1 MFSGR
6 TILEENNRKKPYKMR
21 PNDDFWAIFE
31 CLPLRFLAIYYA
43 FELLFE
49 EKLSQICIRNDK
61 KMGSNR

>member
-1 MFSGR
+1 
-6 TILEENNRKKPYKMR
+6 MR

-31 CLPLRFLAIYYA
+31 CFPPRILAIYYA
-43 FELLFE
+43 FALLFE

>member
-1 MFSGR
+1 
-6 TILEENNRKKPYKMR
+6 MR
-21 PNDDFWAIFE
+21 PNDEIRAIFE